1 MAPTTTTGQL
11 ATGLTVQPVD
21 HENWPD
27 APATLIER
35 HYITITLDLITGTL
49 AIHGDPLYRG
59 HPTGRYGVQ
68 PDPENTWVHWYSF
81 PTPVPM
87 HMTWLVSRYLTAIEA
102 ENVLHAVAV
111 RARVLLSTLT
121 PVLERHAGGYDWT
134 RTAAAAVD
142 SISAIAMNPYHAAHC
157 EIAREWPSP
166 GDVFEG
172 LATLEDALK
181 AAPELAPTG
190 VAVMADAELDAT
202 AERLTRHS
210 APYTLPNRE
219 ALQRAANIDLS
230 LSWTHNS
237 PVYLVG
243 CLAGLY
249 RMRAEQS
256 GGLAPVDARK
266 WAESGGA
273 VGHTQVTDN
282 TPDER
287 LAELAAAEER
297 AAADEGLLLLGA
309 ADYLAEVRA
318 AAREKTRKALALLGE
333 HTKDLEYRYEMARAS
348 RAAMLLRVDA
358 WNSPEDGDEMN
369 RNATLGALA
378 HMSRQAVASLRE
390 KHRKTIDT
398 DA

>member
-1 MAPTTTTGQL
+1 MTPTTTDQL
-11 ATGLTVQPVD
+11 ATELTVQPVD
-21 HENWPD
+21 HDTWPK
-27 APATLIER
+27 PPQEYIER
-35 HYITITLDLITGTL
+35 HYITITLDLHTGQL
-49 AIHGDPLYRG
+49 AIHGNPLHRG
-59 HPTGRYGVQ
+59 HPVRFGVQ

-87 HMTWLVSRYLTAIEA
+87 HMTWLVSGHLTATQA
-102 ENVLHAVAV
+102 ENVLHAVAA
-111 RARVLLSTLT
+111 RARVLLNTLT
-121 PVLERHAGGYDWT
+121 PVPQRHAGGYDWT
-134 RTAAAAVD
+134 RPAAAAAD
-142 SISAIAMNPYHAAHC
+142 SISGIALNPYRAANC
-157 EIAREWPSP
+157 EIASEWPSP
-166 GDVFEG
+166 GAVFEG

-181 AAPELAPTG
+181 AAPDLAPNG
-190 VAVMADAELDAT
+190 VAVMTDAELDAT

-210 APYTLPNRE
+210 APYTPNRE
-219 ALQRAANIDLS
+219 SLQRAANIDLS

-249 RMRAEQS
+249 RMRAEQAD
-256 GGLAPVDARK
+256 GLAPVDARK
-266 WAESGGA
+266 WAETMGRDLS
-273 VGHTQVTDN
+273 QVTDN